1 MIQNQNNKKKLLFIS
16 NKLDQSPIGGRKNL
30 TSLNE
35 KILKK
40 NFGKF
45 FFSFKLEKKKITSI
59 KNILMTLSGNIDGVT
74 SKKIESI
81 KNLIQKNDIKY
92 IFLDGSNLGKIA
104 RKLQNKDIKIIT
116 FCHNVET
123 NFFLK
128 KLKTYFNLKNLYI
141 LISNYLAEFQS
152 VYFSNYLIF
161 LNKRDKIMMS
171 KYFLKKQSFI
181 IPICLDDKFKKFKN
195 SINKNKYLIFVG
207 SNFFGNI
214 TGLDWYIKNVAN
226 NINVKTYVIGK
237 GLQGKNFKNSSKVKF
252 KGYVKNL
259 NRYYKNALFTVAPI
273 FKGSGM
279 KTKVAESLMFGKPV
293 IGLKEAFIGYERYEK
308 RIGIK
313 CNNAKDFIKGINF
326 LAKKKHYYYE
336 PKLRKIYLDNFSN
349 YSMKN
354 YYQKIFKK
362 I

>member
-1 MIQNQNNKKKLLFIS
+1 MIKDLNNKKKLLFIS

-40 NFGKF
+40 NFGKG
-45 FFSFKLEKKKITSI
+45 FFSFKLEKKKISSL
-59 KNILMTLSGNIDGVT
+59 KAILMALSGNIDGIT
-74 SKKIESI
+74 NKKIESI
-81 KNLIQKNDIKY
+81 NNLIKKNNIKY
-92 IFLDGSNLGKIA
+92 VFLDGSNLGKIA
-104 RKLQNKDIKIIT
+104 RKLQNKDLKTIT

-141 LISNYLAEFQS
+141 LTSNYFAEFQS

-161 LNKRDKIMMS
+161 LNERDKIMMS
-171 KYFLKKQSFI
+171 KYFFKKKSFI
-181 IPICLDDKFKKFKN
+181 IPMCLDDKFKKFRN
-195 SINKNKYLIFVG
+195 SINKNKYVIFVG
-207 SNFFGNI
+207 SNFFGNT
-214 TGLDWYIKNVAN
+214 TGLEWYIRNIAN
-226 NINVKTYVIGK
+226 NINLTTYVIGK
-237 GLQGKNFKNSSKVKF
+237 YLRKKNLKNSSKVKF

-259 NRYYKNALFTVAPI
+259 NKYYKNALFTVAPI

-279 KTKVAESLMFGKPV
+279 KTKVAESLMFGKLV

-313 CNNAKDFIKGINF
+313 CNNANDFIKGINS

-349 YSMKN
+349 HSMKN